1 VRAASFVPLAL
12 CYYVLA
18 GLGVNLAYHR
28 VLSHRS
34 LRLPKWLER
43 TLVTVGLPAGTPV
56 QWAGNHRHHHATA
69 DTPLDPHSPVQQGF
83 LYAHVGWYLQS
94 KNPVLCVA
102 YALAGP
108 ARMLVDAWL
117 RPHTNQQH
125 NALAADVA
133 GDRWYRFISQPWPY
147 AVAMHLH
154 AAIPVGLSYLW
165 WGAAGVIG
173 VWLTLVVFY
182 NLADAI
188 DSAAHIFGHKL
199 KKQHDESRNLAWMG
213 IVVLGE
219 GWHANHHRFPYSAR
233 HGLRRGQ
240 FDWTWQVIRAL
251 QAVGLATDVRVPTN
265 GELIA
270 ADLHG
275 E

>member
-1 VRAASFVPLAL
+1 MRIASGKIIRLVPPSIAS
-12 CYYVLA
+12 VVIRHIRFKSD
-18 GLGVNLAYHR
+18 GRRTSGTGT
-28 VLSHRS
+28 
-34 LRLPKWLER
+34 LP
-43 TLVTVGLPAGTPV
+43 
-56 QWAGNHRHHHATA
+56 N
-69 DTPLDPHSPVQQGF
+69 
-83 LYAHVGWYLQS
+83 
-94 KNPVLCVA
+94 
-102 YALAGP
+102 
-108 ARMLVDAWL
+108 
-117 RPHTNQQH
+117 
-125 NALAADVA
+125 
-133 GDRWYRFISQPWPY
+133 RFISQPWPY

-251 QAVGLATDVRVPTN
+251 QAAGLATEVRVPTN